1 MRYVLDASVAVAALR
16 ANEPFHA
23 DALRRC
29 LPLFAGRDE
38 IVVPALFDVEVASA
52 LVRRGVAPASVDRF
66 FEMHFATRKLVALGP
81 RAALAARRVVGITRL
96 RAADALYVWLA
107 LREGIPLVTADREVL
122 GRAPLA
128 GATVSPP

>member
-1 MRYVLDASVAVAALR
+1 VRYVLDASVAVAALR
-16 ANEPFHA
+16 ANEPFHG

-52 LVRRGVAPASVDRF
+52 LVRRGVAPSSVDRF
-66 FEMHFATRKLVALGP
+66 FEKHFATRKLVTLGP
-81 RAALAARRVVGITRL
+81 RAARAARQVVGITRL

-107 LREGIPLVTADREVL
+107 LREGIPLVTADRDVL
-122 GRAPLA
+122 DRAPLA
-128 GATVSPP
+128 GASVSAP

>member
-1 MRYVLDASVAVAALR
+1 VRYVLDASVAVAALR

-52 LVRRGVAPASVDRF
+52 LVRRGVASASVDRF
-66 FEMHFATRKLVALGP
+66 FERHFATRKLVAFGP
-81 RAALAARRVVGITRL
+81 RAARAARHVVGITRL

-107 LREGIPLVTADREVL
+107 LREGVPLVTADREVL
-122 GRAPLA
+122 DRAPLA
-128 GATVSPP
+128 GATVSAP